1 MRIAITGSESLLGTA
16 LAAALRAS
24 HAVVALAGD
33 LRDETA
39 ARQVVDGADALIH
52 LAPIAPDLPAGAA
65 DQELLDLATRGTYV
79 LLQAAVAAGVRRV
92 VLGSTL
98 ALMERYPASWAV
110 SETWRPQPDVTDVAQ
125 LAAYLAEVSAQQFA
139 HVEPLQVVCLRFGSL
154 VDAQTS
160 AGLPYDT
167 RWLHVDDAVQAVVKA
182 LTAPLASRTQM
193 GRERRSQ
200 GWWVCHIPGGG
211 QHGRWPLA
219 EAAEEH
225 RLGYRP
231 MHTFADWP
239 GSGAPLASATAAEQ
253 AGDLALLGPRQ
264 HVPSRP
270 IRNVVIFGAGGPLGA
285 VTAQALAPAYRLRLT
300 DLRPLAE
307 IAADGKPQSTGAPLP
322 VVLPPPHESIEV
334 DVTDAEQVWRA
345 CSGMDA
351 IINCT
356 VVRPDPVQAFRVNFL
371 GAHNI
376 ARAAVD
382 HGIRRVV
389 QTGPLQVSNDSPAG
403 YHWDFAVPDDAPARP
418 GAWLYAL
425 TKFLGQETLRL
436 FAEAYDL
443 EVPVLL
449 FSQFIAPQT
458 ATPRMGGVHPMSIS
472 WEDAGLAMRRALET
486 QTLPSAYEVF
496 HILADLPHGKYSN
509 AKACRLLN
517 WQPRDNLV
525 HLWTQRK

>member
-1 MRIAITGSESLLGTA
+1 
-16 LAAALRAS
+16 
-24 HAVVALAGD
+24 VVY
-33 LRDETA
+33 
-39 ARQVVDGADALIH
+39 GADALVH

-239 GSGAPLASATAAEQ
+239 GERCASGSGNSGGT
-253 AGDLALLGPRQ
+253 G
-264 HVPSRP
+264 
-270 IRNVVIFGAGGPLGA
+270 GGPGA
-285 VTAQALAPAYRLRLT
+285 A
-300 DLRPLAE
+300 RP
-307 IAADGKPQSTGAPLP
+307 T
-322 VVLPPPHESIEV
+322 
-334 DVTDAEQVWRA
+334 
-345 CSGMDA
+345 
-351 IINCT
+351 
-356 VVRPDPVQAFRVNFL
+356 
-371 GAHNI
+371 
-376 ARAAVD
+376 
-382 HGIRRVV
+382 
-389 QTGPLQVSNDSPAG
+389 
-403 YHWDFAVPDDAPARP
+403 PARP
-418 GAWLYAL
+418 VAAH
-425 TKFLGQETLRL
+425 
-436 FAEAYDL
+436 
-443 EVPVLL
+443 
-449 FSQFIAPQT
+449 PQ
-458 ATPRMGGVHPMSIS
+458 RRHL
-472 WEDAGLAMRRALET
+472 WRRRAAGCGHGAGAGAC
-486 QTLPSAYEVF
+486 LP
-496 HILADLPHGKYSN
+496 LAPD
-509 AKACRLLN
+509 
-517 WQPRDNLV
+517 
-525 HLWTQRK
+525 